1 MKNHCTILIA
11 ILALIL
17 PSLTHAAPQNDDRKQ
32 FFKEIREFK
41 HKFLARE
48 LNLSKE
54 QEQKFFPIYDQMED
68 ETDKIQEETRAMEN
82 KLRET
87 PEPSDLEYEKAT
99 DAIFEQKMKEGEI
112 EKSYLE
118 KFRTVLTNKQLFNLK
133 NAERNFNLDL
143 MKQHH
148 RLRQK
153 KNKNQ

>member
-1 MKNHCTILIA
+1 MKKYSA
-11 ILALIL
+11 VILAIVALII
-17 PSLTHAAPQNDDRKQ
+17 PAVVNAAPQNDERKQ

-48 LNLSKE
+48 LNLTKE

-68 ETDKIQEETRAMEN
+68 ETDKIQEETREMEN
-82 KLRET
+82 KVRESSD
-87 PEPSDLEYEKAT
+87 PSDLEYEKAT
-99 DAIFEQKMKEGEI
+99 DAIFELKMKEGEI

-118 KFRTVLTNKQLFNLK
+118 KFRGVLNNKQLFNLK
-133 NAERNFNLDL
+133 NAERNFNRDL
-143 MKQHH
+143 MKQHN

>member
-68 ETDKIQEETRAMEN
+68 
-82 KLRET
+82 
-87 PEPSDLEYEKAT
+87 
-99 DAIFEQKMKEGEI
+99 
-112 EKSYLE
+112 
-118 KFRTVLTNKQLFNLK
+118 
-133 NAERNFNLDL
+133 
-143 MKQHH
+143 
-148 RLRQK
+148 
-153 KNKNQ
+153 

>member
-1 MKNHCTILIA
+1 MKKYSA
-11 ILALIL
+11 VILAIMALII
-17 PSLTHAAPQNDDRKQ
+17 PAVVNAAPQNDERKQ

-48 LNLSKE
+48 LNLTKE

-68 ETDKIQEETRAMEN
+68 ETDKIQEETREMEN
-82 KLRET
+82 KVRESSD
-87 PEPSDLEYEKAT
+87 PSDLEYEKAT
-99 DAIFEQKMKEGEI
+99 DAIFELKMKEGEI

-118 KFRTVLTNKQLFNLK
+118 KFRGVLNNKQLFNLK
-133 NAERNFNLDL
+133 NAERNFNRDL
-143 MKQHH
+143 MKQHN